1 NSIVKGEI
9 GPKTR
14 ANPGYVDA
22 QNMDLLYNGEVV
34 SPWQVNWQA
43 VGDGF
48 PFRVRQRPGPGN
60 ALGQIKFL
68 FPNKHD
74 VYLHDTPSKGLFGRS
89 ARALSHGCVRVED
102 PMAFADALMA
112 NEPNI
117 SRSSLEA
124 MYGPSERWVNPTK
137 QIPVHLAYFTLR

>member
-1 NSIVKGEI
+1 
-9 GPKTR
+9 
-14 ANPGYVDA
+14 
-22 QNMDLLYNGEVV
+22 
-34 SPWQVNWQA
+34 
-43 VGDGF
+43 
-48 PFRVRQRPGPGN
+48 RQRPGPGN

-124 MYGPSERWVNPTK
+124 MYGPSERWVNPTR
-137 QIPVHLAYFTLR
+137 QIPVHLAYFTLRVGADGTLQSYGDIYGHTANLIAALGLGQPGALSPQITASADPASNELAP